1 MTWGVETPFPIWPRL
16 LTTTLTLTSI
26 EEDSVKKNAS
36 MIIGL
41 LVLATSW
48 VAPAQTK
55 VGYIDSQR
63 ILAGL
68 PEYKDI
74 QAKLQEESGVW
85 QKEYE
90 GKVKEYQD
98 KRQNYENQKLLLSED
113 KKKEREKE
121 LGEMELK
128 IQGYQ
133 QEKFGPQGEIYKR
146 NAELSKPLIDR
157 IQKIIDKVAIKES
170 YDLVLDATAG
180 NILYADDRI
189 NLTDLVVAEL
199 ARIAG
204 GGKKPEVKK
213 PEKKDDK
220 PSKPAEKP

>member
-1 MTWGVETPFPIWPRL
+1 
-16 LTTTLTLTSI
+16 
-26 EEDSVKKNAS
+26 VKKNA
-36 MIIGL
+36 MMFIGL
-41 LVLATSW
+41 LMLLTSL
-48 VAPAQTK
+48 VALAQTK

-74 QAKLQEESGVW
+74 QAKLQEESAVW

-128 IQGYQ
+128 IQSYQ

-157 IQKIIDKVAIKES
+157 IQKIIDKVAIKEG

-199 ARIAG
+199 GKGSG

-213 PEKKDDK
+213 PEKKE
-220 PSKPAEKP
+220 EKPIEKK